1 MRSAHVFA
9 WVVVAALPGPLAMLA
24 RAAPVPGEPMLV
36 IVPPGIDRDTILARA
51 GAREVAP
58 VRAPLAVL
66 AASDRPDAPAALV
79 AAGAW
84 AVRAAGPLKLLCTG
98 PT

>member
-1 MRSAHVFA
+1 MRTTHVLA
-9 WVVVAALPGPLAMLA
+9 SVLIAGLPGPVATLAM
-24 RAAPVPGEPMLV
+24 AAPVPGEPMLV
-36 IVPPGIDRDTILARA
+36 ILPPGADAGAILARA

-84 AVRAAGPLKLLCTG
+84 AVRAAGPFSLLCTG
-98 PT
+98 SP

>member
-1 MRSAHVFA
+1 MAT
-9 WVVVAALPGPLAMLA
+9 LAM
-24 RAAPVPGEPMLV
+24 AAPVPGEPMIV
-36 IVPPGIDRDTILARA
+36 ILPPGADPDAILARA

-66 AASDRPDAPAALV
+66 AASDRPDAPAALR

-84 AVRAAGPLKLLCTG
+84 AVRAAGPLALLCTG

>member
-1 MRSAHVFA
+1 MRTTHVLA
-9 WVVVAALPGPLAMLA
+9 WVVIAGLPGPVATLAL
-24 RAAPVPGEPMLV
+24 AAPVPGEPMLV
-36 IVPPGIDRDTILARA
+36 FLPPGADPDAILSRA

-58 VRAPLAVL
+58 GRAPLAVL
-66 AASDRPDAPAALV
+66 ATSDRPDAAAALV

-84 AVRAAGPLKLLCTG
+84 AVRAAGPLSFLCTG

>member
-1 MRSAHVFA
+1 MRSAQVMA
-9 WVVVAALPGPLAMLA
+9 WVLVAALPGPVATLAM
-24 RAAPVPGEPMLV
+24 AAPVPGEPMLV
-36 IVPPGIDRDTILARA
+36 FLPPGADPDIILSRA

-66 AASDRPDAPAALV
+66 AASDRPDAAAALM

-84 AVRAAGPLKLLCTG
+84 AVRAAGPLSLLCTG